1 MRISI
6 EIETLSHVCFA
17 KRHSRANQTYEV
29 EHMRILVLSALL
41 MSTLPSLAADTASLS
56 GKWKIHSSIAGND
69 SDSECTLAQKD
80 SDISGTC
87 KTADGKDA
95 KATGKVDGSNVTWS
109 FESEYNGTPLTITY
123 KATLGADAQ
132 KITGTVG
139 VDPFGV
145 EGDFSAVLDK

>member
-1 MRISI
+1 
-6 EIETLSHVCFA
+6 
-17 KRHSRANQTYEV
+17 
-29 EHMRILVLSALL
+29 MRILVLSALL
-41 MSTLPSLAADTASLS
+41 MSATLPLFAADNASLA

-69 SDSECTLAQKD
+69 SDSECILTQTDA
-80 SDISGTC
+80 DISGTC
-87 KTADGKDA
+87 KTAEGKDA
-95 KATGKVDGSNVTWS
+95 KATGKVDGAKVTWS

-132 KITGTVG
+132 KITGTVS

>member
-1 MRISI
+1 
-6 EIETLSHVCFA
+6 
-17 KRHSRANQTYEV
+17 
-29 EHMRILVLSALL
+29 MRILVLSALL
-41 MSTLPSLAADTASLS
+41 ISATLPSFAADNASLT

-69 SDSECTLAQKD
+69 SDSECTLAQTD

-87 KTADGKDA
+87 KTAEGKDA
-95 KATGKVDGSNVTWS
+95 KATGKVDGAKVTWS

-145 EGDFSAVLDK
+145 EGDFTAVLDK